1 MAETRSN
8 RALIWAALRA
18 AMLLFLLGVA
28 ALILAHYSDHFWR
41 VVSERDEF
49 KREILSWGVWG
60 PLVFIG
66 FQIVQIVIFFIPG
79 EVTQVAGGA
88 IFGPW
93 AGAFYA
99 WIGSVLGS
107 ALAFLLADGLGRPLI
122 KALVRPETFERLES
136 LLNARKGFV
145 TVFILFVIPGTPKDT
160 LCYVAGLTPI
170 HFWTFLLISCFARV
184 PGILLSTFL
193 GSSVMQKR
201 YVEFLALC
209 ALSLLALILG
219 LVFQKRI
226 HNWMSKRGSDKSQV
240 TSDK

>member
-1 MAETRSN
+1 
-8 RALIWAALRA
+8 
-18 AMLLFLLGVA
+18 MLLVLLGAA
-28 ALILAHYSDHFWR
+28 ALILAHYSDRFWR
-41 VVSERDEF
+41 IITGLDEF
-49 KREILSWGVWG
+49 KREIRSWGVWG

-79 EVTQVAGGA
+79 EVTQIAGGA

-93 AGAFYA
+93 MGAFYA
-99 WIGSVLGS
+99 WIGAVLGS
-107 ALAFLLADGLGRPLI
+107 ALAFLLAGWLGRPLI
-122 KALVRPETFERLES
+122 KALVKPQTFERIES

-170 HFWTFLLISCFARV
+170 HFWTFVVISSFARI

-193 GSSVMQKR
+193 GHSVMEKR

-209 ALSLLALILG
+209 AIGLVALVLG

-226 HNWMSKRGSDKSQV
+226 HDWMSRKDSDESQA
-240 TSDK
+240 TSGK